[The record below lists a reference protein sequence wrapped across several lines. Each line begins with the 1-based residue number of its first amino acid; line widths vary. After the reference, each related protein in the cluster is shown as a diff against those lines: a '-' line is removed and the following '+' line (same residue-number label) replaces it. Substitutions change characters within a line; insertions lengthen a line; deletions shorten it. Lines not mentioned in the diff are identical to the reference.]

1 MRYSGICQT
10 KFIMEKNELILEKLD
25 RLEKY
30 LIGFKDILNVEDLA
44 FYTGYKPA
52 YIYKLVHE
60 SKIPYSKSESGGS
73 KLFFSRKA
81 IDSWLMGNHY
91 KPNSQST
98 SDAFNHISQYN
109 RRKKG

>member
-1 MRYSGICQT
+1 
-10 KFIMEKNELILEKLD
+10 MEKNELILEKLD

-60 SKIPYSKSESGGS
+60 SKIPYSKSEAGGS

-81 IDSWLMGNHY
+81 IDSWLMGNRY
-91 KPNSQST
+91 KSTNESQIQ
-98 SDAFNHISQYN
+98 AFNYTAKTTS
-109 RRKKG
+109 KKKLF

>member
-1 MRYSGICQT
+1 
-10 KFIMEKNELILEKLD
+10 MEKNELILEKLD

-30 LIGFKDILNVEDLA
+30 LIGFKNILNVDDLA

-73 KLFFSRKA
+73 KLFFSREA
-81 IDSWLMGNHY
+81 IDSWLMGNSH
-91 KPNSQST
+91 KSKKESQIK
-98 SDAFNHISQYN
+98 AFNHISGTLK
-109 RRKKG
+109 KKG

>member
-1 MRYSGICQT
+1 
-10 KFIMEKNELILEKLD
+10 MEKNEQILQKLD

-81 IDSWLMGNHY
+81 IDAWLMGNRH
-91 KPNSQST
+91 KST
-98 SDAFNHISQYN
+98 TEIQAQAFNHSSKITSK
-109 RRKKG
+109 KKG

>member
-1 MRYSGICQT
+1 
-10 KFIMEKNELILEKLD
+10 MEKNELILEKLD

-60 SKIPYSKSESGGS
+60 SKIPYSKSEAGGA

-81 IDSWLMGNHY
+81 IDSWLMGNRY
-91 KPNSQST
+91 KSTNESQNQAFTHNSKL
-98 SDAFNHISQYN
+98 ISK
-109 RRKKG
+109 KKG

>member
-1 MRYSGICQT
+1 
-10 KFIMEKNELILEKLD
+10 MEKNELILEKLD

-81 IDSWLMGNHY
+81 IDSWLMGNRH
-91 KPNSQST
+91 KSKNESQVQ
-98 SDAFNHISQYN
+98 AFNHTSSILK
-109 RRKKG
+109 KKG